1 MQREENDFK
10 KMRLGEVLKQQMK
23 DNDSK
28 RLNDTKERREKILTS
43 GGPEQTSESMQ
54 DMKNRLAN
62 QRTLTKHELQLQIQ
76 MDENSKAT
84 KEVIERGQDKV
95 DVNEIMAKHQKE
107 AEE

>member
-1 MQREENDFK
+1 MKQIQRHDFEHRLSNEAEISRMQREENDFK

-62 QRTLTKHELQLQIQ
+62 QRTLTKHEL
-76 MDENSKAT
+76 
-84 KEVIERGQDKV
+84 
-95 DVNEIMAKHQKE
+95 
-107 AEE
+107 